1 MVVAVAVKA
10 VLKHI
15 DRPVQKKKEK
25 GISNERFAAQ
35 KHEEAKKKKR

>member
-15 DRPVQKKKEK
+15 DHQCRKKKG

-35 KHEEAKKKKR
+35 KYEEAKKKKR